1 MSNPTTSDS
10 SKRLAV
16 LERRMKLMEQAL
28 TAEQKKTAEMQKV
41 IAVYANDLE
50 QTLDIYDKA
59 FGQAAK
65 SYEPIIQRALI
76 LSKPTVAGGE
86 KPSSRPVVVDKRGKV
101 LKAGEPGEEQSFMD
115 NVVAI
120 MDDLPKA
127 LAAVALIISLFTG
140 GTSIVSL
147 VQSNFAHN
155 QAAEAKAEAGTAK
168 VDAVEAKKDAETAR
182 QGAGVALETAGT
194 AQTDAAQAK
203 SDAETAKESSATA
216 VQQSSDAQVEAAAA
230 KQEAETTAQ
239 IVDKLADSV
248 MSDQGGP

>member
-16 LERRMKLMEQAL
+16 LERRMKLLEQAL

-59 FGQAAK
+59 FGQ
-65 SYEPIIQRALI
+65 
-76 LSKPTVAGGE
+76 
-86 KPSSRPVVVDKRGKV
+86 
-101 LKAGEPGEEQSFMD
+101 
-115 NVVAI
+115 
-120 MDDLPKA
+120 
-127 LAAVALIISLFTG
+127 
-140 GTSIVSL
+140 
-147 VQSNFAHN
+147 
-155 QAAEAKAEAGTAK
+155 
-168 VDAVEAKKDAETAR
+168 
-182 QGAGVALETAGT
+182 
-194 AQTDAAQAK
+194 
-203 SDAETAKESSATA
+203 SATA